1 MDLNEIL
8 NECFIRKASDVH
20 ITTGIPVVYR
30 INGELLYRDNRN
42 LTADDCEDLARQ
54 CVGDKAYSVFVSH
67 GEMDTS
73 YALSSTGRFRVNLFK
88 QRGSVAIA
96 LRSIAFEIPRIEMLG
111 LPPIVYQFAAK
122 HRGLV
127 LVTGP
132 TGSGKSTS
140 LAAMIDYIN
149 TNRKCHIL
157 TIEDP
162 IEYMHRHKKSV
173 VNQREIGN
181 DTVSYSKALR
191 AALREDPDVIL
202 IGEMRDLETISIAL
216 TAAETGHLVFSTL
229 HTIGAAKTIDRIV
242 DVFPPHQQ
250 PQVRNQLSTVLQ
262 GIISQQ
268 LIINSDG
275 HGRCVATEV
284 MTLTSATSNLIRE
297 AKTPQINSC
306 IYNGA
311 QHGMHSMDT
320 SLANLYR
327 SGKISYE
334 SACQCAIDA
343 DNLKKILIV

>member
-1 MDLNEIL
+1 MILDEIL
-8 NECFIRKASDVH
+8 SQAFEKKASDVH
-20 ITTGIPVVYR
+20 ITVGIPIVFR
-30 INGELLYRDNRN
+30 IDGELIYINDQNITVQDSEILAKQCISENYFN
-42 LTADDCEDLARQ
+42 LFT
-54 CVGDKAYSVFVSH
+54 SH

-73 YALSSTGRFRVNLFK
+73 YAISGLGRFRVNLYK
-88 QRGSVAIA
+88 QRGSI
-96 LRSIAFEIPRIEMLG
+96 SMAFRTISYDVPKIQTLG
-111 LPPIVYQFAAK
+111 LPEIVNDFASK
-122 HRGLV
+122 KRGLV

-132 TGSGKSTS
+132 TGSGKSTT

-149 TNRKCHIL
+149 FHRKCHIL

-162 IEYMHRHKKSV
+162 IEYMHKHRMSI

-181 DTVSYSKALR
+181 DTGSYSKALR

-202 IGEMRDLETISIAL
+202 IGEMRDLETISTAL

-250 PQVRNQLSTVLQ
+250 SQMRNQLSTVLQ

-268 LIINSDG
+268 LIVNANGS
-275 HGRCVATEV
+275 GRSVATEI
-284 MTLTSATSNLIRE
+284 MTLTPATANLIRE

-311 QHGMHSMDT
+311 QYGMHSMDT
-320 SLANLYR
+320 SIARLYNER
-327 SGKISYE
+327 KISYE
-334 SACQCAIDA
+334 SACQSAIDL
-343 DNLKKILIV
+343 DNLKKIMI

>member
-1 MDLNEIL
+1 MDLYEIL
-8 NECFIRKASDVH
+8 CECFKKSASDVH
-20 ITTGIPVVYR
+20 ITAGIPITFRVH
-30 INGELLYRDNRN
+30 GELVYKDDQV
-42 LTADDCEDLARQ
+42 LTPQDCEELAKQCIGDSKYDLFF
-54 CVGDKAYSVFVSH
+54 GN

-73 YALSSTGRFRVNLFK
+73 FALQGIGRFRVNLYK
-88 QRGSVAIA
+88 QRGSVAMA
-96 LRSIAFEIPRIEMLG
+96 FRSISYEIPNIETLG
-111 LPPIVYQFAAK
+111 LPPIAWQFAAK
-122 HRGLV
+122 QRGLV

-140 LAAMIDYIN
+140 LAAMVDYIN
-149 TNRKCHIL
+149 SNRRCHIL

-162 IEYMHRHKKSV
+162 IEYMHKHKKSV

-191 AALREDPDVIL
+191 SALREDPDVIL
-202 IGEMRDLETISIAL
+202 IGEMRDLETISIAM

-229 HTIGAAKTIDRIV
+229 HTVGAAKTIDRIV

-250 PQVRNQLSTVLQ
+250 PQVRNQLSTILQ

-268 LIINSDG
+268 LIVNKDG
-275 HGRCVATEV
+275 QGRSVATEV
-284 MTLTSATSNLIRE
+284 MTLTPATSNLIRE

-320 SLANLYR
+320 SIARLYKA
-327 SGKISYE
+327 GKISYE
-334 SACQCAIDA
+334 SACEYAIDI
-343 DNLKKILIV
+343 DNLKRIMV

>member
-8 NECFIRKASDVH
+8 IECFQRKASDVH
-20 ITTGIPVVYR
+20 ITAGIPIVFRVHGELVYR
-30 INGELLYRDNRN
+30 DDQVLTPRVCQELAKQCIGEEAYELFIN
-42 LTADDCEDLARQ
+42 
-54 CVGDKAYSVFVSH
+54 S

-73 YALSSTGRFRVNLFK
+73 YAIPSSGRFRVNLYK
-88 QRGSVAIA
+88 QRGTVAMA
-96 LRSIAFEIPRIEMLG
+96 FRSIAFEIPRIETLG
-111 LPPIVYQFAAK
+111 LPPVVYQFAAK
-122 HRGLV
+122 QRGLV

-140 LAAMIDYIN
+140 LAAMVDYIN
-149 TNRKCHIL
+149 SNRRCHIL

-162 IEYMHRHKKSV
+162 IEYMHKHNRSV

-181 DTVSYSKALR
+181 DTVSYTKALR

-229 HTIGAAKTIDRIV
+229 HTVGAAKTIDRIV

-268 LIINSDG
+268 LIVNKDG
-275 HGRCVATEV
+275 RGRSVATEV
-284 MTLTSATSNLIRE
+284 MTLTSATANLIRE

-311 QHGMHSMDT
+311 QFGMHSMDT
-320 SLANLYR
+320 SIAKLYKA
-327 SGKISYE
+327 GKISYE
-334 SACQCAIDA
+334 SACEVAIDI
-343 DNLKKILIV
+343 DNLKRLLV